1 MRGEL
6 AEVRAK
12 RTHRN
17 AGNDVMRGRIAEL
30 RDATSRGVEKLCS
43 TSGKRSYS
51 SRGAAIRGGSERY
64 GVSTD
69 AYRCSSCGG
78 WHCTRSQT
86 PHEPGGEVVEA
97 GADQAASAL
106 VDALGIGVE
115 E

>member
-1 MRGEL
+1 MT
-6 AEVRAK
+6 RAK
-12 RTHRN
+12 RTHRS

-30 RDATSRGVEKLCS
+30 RDATSAGKDRFCS
-43 TSGKRSYS
+43 AAHKRRYS

-69 AYRCSSCGG
+69 AYRCLSCGG

-86 PHEPGGEVVEA
+86 PHEPGGEVLEV

-106 VDALGIGVE
+106 VDALGIGAE